1 VAGARARKAAKCS
14 SLHNARKILA
24 NEWKSAL
31 SVATAKV
38 KRRKPLSQ
46 SRKSAQKRE
55 AIVRAAIEIINTK
68 SYALATMSEIA
79 AALDLRD
86 ATLYHYFPDKQALAY
101 ACHRRSLERFEH
113 LLHGISRTGGIGE
126 EKLRLFIRG
135 MLVDSQ
141 QHGALLYFGDYSYLE
156 AAQRTAIST
165 WADRLKGILIK
176 FLKEGMED
184 GSIVQCEPEIV
195 VNLLLGMLIWM
206 AKWTPSIEGLTVDRL
221 MNAIDAFSFRGL
233 DGRVVASS
241 KKR

>member
-1 VAGARARKAAKCS
+1 MDVS
-14 SLHNARKILA
+14 V
-24 NEWKSAL
+24 
-31 SVATAKV
+31 SVATAKA
-38 KRRKPLSQ
+38 KRRKPVSQ

-55 AIVRAAIEIINTK
+55 AIVRAAIEIINAK

-86 ATLYHYFPDKQALAY
+86 ATLYHYFPDKQSLAY

-113 LLHGISRTGGIGE
+113 LLQTVNRTGGIGE

-135 MLVDSQ
+135 LLLDSQ
-141 QHGALLYFGDYSYLE
+141 QHGSLLYFGDYSYLDSP
-156 AAQRTAIST
+156 QRTAVSA
-165 WADRLKGILIK
+165 WADRLKAILVR

-221 MNAIDAFSFRGL
+221 MNAIDAFGFRGL
-233 DGRVVASS
+233 DGRLVPLS
-241 KKR
+241 KKRSGEGH

>member
-1 VAGARARKAAKCS
+1 MGVGVTQVIAK
-14 SLHNARKILA
+14 
-24 NEWKSAL
+24 
-31 SVATAKV
+31 T
-38 KRRKPLSQ
+38 KRRKPVSQ

-68 SYALATMSEIA
+68 SYALATMTDIA

-113 LLHGISRTGGIGE
+113 LLHSVDRAGGIGE

-141 QHGALLYFGDYSYLE
+141 QHGSLLYFGDYSYLE
-156 AAQRTAIST
+156 APQRAAISA
-165 WADRLKGILIK
+165 WADRLKEVLVK
-176 FLKEGMED
+176 FLNEGMDD
-184 GSIVQCEPEIV
+184 GSIVQCEPQIV

-206 AKWTPSIEGLTVDRL
+206 AKWAPSVEGLTVDRL
-221 MNAIDAFSFRGL
+221 MNAIDAFGFRGL
-233 DGRVVASS
+233 DRRVASIS